1 MNSNTNVDTKGA
13 AKTGNQPTLIVAIEQ
28 NFPQEERIINDT
40 LAPKLYSGADRF
52 WIQLTKISVFR
63 NWIVGLTEKLLPG
76 GWSCFLVRKRY
87 IDEHLLEAVGNRE
100 VEAVVNLGAG
110 FDTRLYRFEALRNIP
125 CWEVDQPINIAA
137 KERVLKSAL
146 KAVPG
151 NITLTGI
158 NFVEQE
164 IGELLKQSGYQAGVK
179 TFFVWEAVSQYL
191 NDAAVKKV
199 FDFFAKAPAGSQLV
213 FTYVPR
219 DFIDGTNLY
228 NQEMF
233 YKRVVLKDK
242 IWQFGF
248 DPTTLG
254 ELLGRIGW
262 KLVKDLGYAELG
274 DRYVKPTGRNLG
286 VLQIERVVYAE
297 KVGDA

>member
-1 MNSNTNVDTKGA
+1 MKSNTNVDTKGA

-63 NWIVGLTEKLLPG
+63 NLIVGLTEKLLPG

-87 IDEHLLEAVGNRE
+87 IDEDLLEAVGNRE

-125 CWEVDQPINIAA
+125 CWEVDQPINITA

-146 KAVPG
+146 KTVPE
-151 NITLTGI
+151 NVTLTGI

-191 NDAAVKKV
+191 NDAAVTKV
-199 FDFFAKAPAGSQLV
+199 FDFFAKAPAGIQLV
-213 FTYVPR
+213 FTYIPK

-228 NQEMF
+228 NQEKF

-262 KLVKDLGYAELG
+262 KLVKDLGYTELS

>member
-1 MNSNTNVDTKGA
+1 MKSNTNVDTKGA

-137 KERVLKSAL
+137 KESVLKSVL
-146 KAVPG
+146 KTVPE
-151 NITLTGI
+151 NVTLTGI

-191 NDAAVKKV
+191 NDAAVTKV

-213 FTYVPR
+213 FTYIPK

-228 NQEMF
+228 NQEKF

-262 KLVKDLGYAELG
+262 KLVKDLGYAELS

-286 VLQIERVVYAE
+286 VLRIERVVYAE
-297 KVGDA
+297 KVGDV

>member
-1 MNSNTNVDTKGA
+1 MDVNTKGA
-13 AKTGNQPTLIVAIEQ
+13 AKTGKGPTLIVAVEQ
-28 NFPQEERIINDT
+28 NFPQEERIINDA
-40 LAPKLYSGADRF
+40 LAPKFFSGIDLF

-63 NWIVGLTEKLLPG
+63 NWIVGLTEKALPG

-87 IDEHLLEAVGNRE
+87 IDERLLEAAENRE

-110 FDTRLYRFEALRNIP
+110 FDTRLYRLEALSNIP

-137 KERVLKSAL
+137 KERALKSAF
-146 KAVPG
+146 KTVPK
-151 NITLTGI
+151 NVTLTGM

-164 IGELLKQSGYQAGVK
+164 IGESLKQSGYQAGVR

-191 NDAAVKKV
+191 NEASVKKT

-228 NQEMF
+228 NQEKT
-233 YKRVVLKDK
+233 YKQMVLKDK

-248 DPTTLG
+248 DPATLG
-254 ELLGRIGW
+254 EFLGRVGW
-262 KLVKDLGYAELG
+262 KLSL
-274 DRYVKPTGRNLG
+274 
-286 VLQIERVVYAE
+286 IHI
-297 KVGDA
+297 

>member
-1 MNSNTNVDTKGA
+1 
-13 AKTGNQPTLIVAIEQ
+13 
-28 NFPQEERIINDT
+28 
-40 LAPKLYSGADRF
+40 
-52 WIQLTKISVFR
+52 
-63 NWIVGLTEKLLPG
+63 
-76 GWSCFLVRKRY
+76 VRKRY

-137 KERVLKSAL
+137 KESVLKSAL
-146 KAVPG
+146 KTVPE
-151 NITLTGI
+151 NVTLTGI

-213 FTYVPR
+213 FTYIPR

-228 NQEMF
+228 NQEKF

>member
-1 MNSNTNVDTKGA
+1 MKSNTNVDTKGA

-213 FTYVPR
+213 FTYVVR

>member
-1 MNSNTNVDTKGA
+1 MKSNTNVDTKGA
-13 AKTGNQPTLIVAIEQ
+13 AKTGNQPTLVVAIEQ

-63 NWIVGLTEKLLPG
+63 NLIVGLTEKLHPG

-146 KAVPG
+146 KTVPE
-151 NITLTGI
+151 NVTLTGI

-164 IGELLKQSGYQAGVK
+164 IGELLKQSGYQAGAK

-213 FTYVPR
+213 FTYIPR

-228 NQEMF
+228 NQEKF

-262 KLVKDLGYAELG
+262 KLVKDLGYTELS

>member
-1 MNSNTNVDTKGA
+1 MKSNTNVDTEGA

-63 NWIVGLTEKLLPG
+63 NWIVGITEKFLPG

-137 KERVLKSAL
+137 KESVLKSAL
-146 KAVPG
+146 KTVPE
-151 NITLTGI
+151 NVTLTGI

-164 IGELLKQSGYQAGVK
+164 IGELLKQSGYQPGVK

-213 FTYVPR
+213 FTYIPR

-228 NQEMF
+228 NQEKF

>member
-1 MNSNTNVDTKGA
+1 MKSNTNVDTKGA
-13 AKTGNQPTLIVAIEQ
+13 AKTGNQPTLVVAIEQ

-63 NWIVGLTEKLLPG
+63 NWIVGITEKFLPG

-137 KERVLKSAL
+137 KESVLKSAL
-146 KAVPG
+146 KTVPE
-151 NITLTGI
+151 NVTLTGI

-213 FTYVPR
+213 FTYIPR

-228 NQEMF
+228 NQEKF

-262 KLVKDLGYAELG
+262 KLVKDLGYAELS

-286 VLQIERVVYAE
+286 VLQIERVVYAK

>member
-1 MNSNTNVDTKGA
+1 MKSNTNVDTKGA
-13 AKTGNQPTLIVAIEQ
+13 AKTGNQPTLVVAIEQ

-63 NWIVGLTEKLLPG
+63 NLIVGLTEKLLPG

-125 CWEVDQPINIAA
+125 CWEVDQPINITA

-146 KAVPG
+146 KTVPE
-151 NITLTGI
+151 NVTLTGI

-164 IGELLKQSGYQAGVK
+164 IGELLKQSGYQAGAK

-213 FTYVPR
+213 FTYIPR

-228 NQEMF
+228 NQEKF

-262 KLVKDLGYAELG
+262 KLVKDLGYTELS

>member
-1 MNSNTNVDTKGA
+1 MKSNTNVDTKGA
-13 AKTGNQPTLIVAIEQ
+13 AKTGNQPTLVVAIEQ

-63 NWIVGLTEKLLPG
+63 NLIVGLTEKLLPG

-137 KERVLKSAL
+137 KESVLKSAL
-146 KAVPG
+146 KTVPE
-151 NITLTGI
+151 NVTLTGI

-164 IGELLKQSGYQAGVK
+164 IGELLKQSGYQAGAK

-213 FTYVPR
+213 FTYIPR

-228 NQEMF
+228 NQEKF

-262 KLVKDLGYAELG
+262 KLVKDLGYTELS

>member
-1 MNSNTNVDTKGA
+1 MKSNTNVDTKGA
-13 AKTGNQPTLIVAIEQ
+13 AKTGNQPTLVVAIEQ

-63 NWIVGLTEKLLPG
+63 NWIVGITEKLLPG

-137 KERVLKSAL
+137 KESVLKSAL
-146 KAVPG
+146 KTVPE
-151 NITLTGI
+151 NVTLTGI

-164 IGELLKQSGYQAGVK
+164 IGELLKQSGYQPGVK

-213 FTYVPR
+213 FTYIPR

-228 NQEMF
+228 NQEKF

-262 KLVKDLGYAELG
+262 KLVKDLGYTELS

>member
-1 MNSNTNVDTKGA
+1 MKSNTNVDTKGA
-13 AKTGNQPTLIVAIEQ
+13 AKTGNQPTLVVAIEQ

-63 NWIVGLTEKLLPG
+63 NLIVDLTEKLLPG

-146 KAVPG
+146 KTVPE
-151 NITLTGI
+151 NVTLTGI

-164 IGELLKQSGYQAGVK
+164 IGELLKQSGYQAGAK

-213 FTYVPR
+213 FTYIPR

-228 NQEMF
+228 NQEKF

-242 IWQFGF
+242 IWQFGC

-262 KLVKDLGYAELG
+262 KLVKDLGYTELN

>member
-1 MNSNTNVDTKGA
+1 MKSNTYVNTKGA

-28 NFPQEERIINDT
+28 HFPQEERIINDT
-40 LAPKLYSGADRF
+40 LAPKLCSGADRF

-63 NWIVGLTEKLLPG
+63 NLIVGLTEKLLPG

-87 IDEHLLEAVGNRE
+87 IDEHLLEAVGSRE

-110 FDTRLYRFEALRNIP
+110 FDTRLYRLEALRNIP

-137 KERVLKSAL
+137 KERMLKSAL
-146 KAVPG
+146 KTVPK
-151 NITLTGI
+151 NVTLTGI

-164 IGELLKQSGYQAGVK
+164 IGELLKQSGYQAGAK

-213 FTYVPR
+213 FTYIPR

-228 NQEMF
+228 NQEKF

-274 DRYVKPTGRNLG
+274 DRYVKPTGRNLD

>member
-1 MNSNTNVDTKGA
+1 MDVNTKGA
-13 AKTGNQPTLIVAIEQ
+13 AKTGKGPTLIVAVEQ

-63 NWIVGLTEKLLPG
+63 NLIVGLTEKLLPG

-137 KERVLKSAL
+137 KESVLKSAL
-146 KAVPG
+146 KTVPE
-151 NITLTGI
+151 NVTLTGI

-213 FTYVPR
+213 FTYIPR

-228 NQEMF
+228 NQEKF

-262 KLVKDLGYAELG
+262 KLVKDLGYTELS

>member
-1 MNSNTNVDTKGA
+1 MKSNTDVDTKSA
-13 AKTGNQPTLIVAIEQ
+13 AKTGKGPILIVAVEQ

-40 LAPKLYSGADRF
+40 LAPKLFSGTDLF

-87 IDEHLLEAVGNRE
+87 IDDHLLEAVGNRE

-125 CWEVDQPINIAA
+125 CWEVDQPSNIAA
-137 KERVLKSAL
+137 KESVLKNAL
-146 KAVPG
+146 KTVPE
-151 NITLTGI
+151 NVTLTGI

-213 FTYVPR
+213 FTYIPR

-228 NQEMF
+228 NQEKF

-254 ELLGRIGW
+254 VLLGRIGW

-286 VLQIERVVYAE
+286 VFQIERVVYAE

>member
-1 MNSNTNVDTKGA
+1 MYSGSDNMSNIAFLFGY
-13 AKTGNQPTLIVAIEQ
+13 VAIEQ

-63 NWIVGLTEKLLPG
+63 NLIVGLTEKLLPG

-125 CWEVDQPINIAA
+125 CWEVDQPINITA

-146 KAVPG
+146 KTVPE
-151 NITLTGI
+151 NVTLTGI

-213 FTYVPR
+213 FTYIPR

-228 NQEMF
+228 NQEKF

-262 KLVKDLGYAELG
+262 KLVKDLGYTELS

>member
-1 MNSNTNVDTKGA
+1 MKSNTNVDTKGA
-13 AKTGNQPTLIVAIEQ
+13 AKTGNQPTLVVAIEQ

-63 NWIVGLTEKLLPG
+63 NLIVDLTEKLLPG

-146 KAVPG
+146 KTVPE
-151 NITLTGI
+151 NVTLTGI

-164 IGELLKQSGYQAGVK
+164 IGELLKQSGYQAGAK

-213 FTYVPR
+213 FTYIPR

-228 NQEMF
+228 NQEKF

-297 KVGDA
+297 KVSDA

>member
-1 MNSNTNVDTKGA
+1 MKSNTNVDSKGA

-28 NFPQEERIINDT
+28 NFPQEEQIINDT
-40 LAPKLYSGADRF
+40 LAPKLYSGADYF
-52 WIQLTKISVFR
+52 WIQLTKISLLR
-63 NWIVGLTEKLLPG
+63 NWMVGLTEKLLPG

-87 IDEHLLEAVGNRE
+87 IDEHLLEAVGNRQ

-110 FDTRLYRFEALRNIP
+110 FDTRLYRFDALRNIP
-125 CWEVDQPINIAA
+125 CWEVDQPLNIAA
-137 KERVLKSAL
+137 KERALKSAL
-146 KAVPG
+146 NTVPE
-151 NITLTGI
+151 NVTLTGI

-191 NDAAVKKV
+191 NDAAIKKV

-213 FTYVPR
+213 FTYVVR

-228 NQEMF
+228 NQEKF
-233 YKRVVLKDK
+233 YKRVVLKEK

-248 DPTTLG
+248 DPTTLS

-274 DRYVKPTGRNLG
+274 DRYVKPTGRNLD

-297 KVGDA
+297 KVDNA

>member
-1 MNSNTNVDTKGA
+1 MKSNMNVDTKGA
-13 AKTGNQPTLIVAIEQ
+13 AKTDNQPTLIVAIEQ

-63 NWIVGLTEKLLPG
+63 NWIVGITEKLLPG

-87 IDEHLLEAVGNRE
+87 IDDHLLEAVGNRE

-146 KAVPG
+146 KTVPE
-151 NITLTGI
+151 NVTLTGI

-199 FDFFAKAPAGSQLV
+199 FDFFAKASAGSQLV
-213 FTYVPR
+213 FTYIPR

-228 NQEMF
+228 NQEKF

>member
-1 MNSNTNVDTKGA
+1 MKSNTNVDTKGA

-137 KERVLKSAL
+137 KESVLKSAL
-146 KAVPG
+146 KTVPE
-151 NITLTGI
+151 NVTLTGI

-191 NDAAVKKV
+191 NDAAVTKV

-213 FTYVPR
+213 FTYIPR

-228 NQEMF
+228 NQEKF

-262 KLVKDLGYAELG
+262 KLVKDLGYAELD
-274 DRYVKPTGRNLG
+274 DRYVKPTGRTLG
-286 VLQIERVVYAE
+286 VLQIERIVYAE

>member
-1 MNSNTNVDTKGA
+1 VKSNLDVDTKSA
-13 AKTGNQPTLIVAIEQ
+13 AKTGKGPTLIVAVEQ

-63 NWIVGLTEKLLPG
+63 NLIVGLTEKLLPG

-146 KAVPG
+146 KTVPE
-151 NITLTGI
+151 NVTLTGI

-228 NQEMF
+228 NQEMI
-233 YKRVVLKDK
+233 YKRMVLKDK

-248 DPTTLG
+248 DPTTLS
-254 ELLGRIGW
+254 EFLGRIGW
-262 KLVKDLGYAELG
+262 KLVKDLGYNELC
-274 DRYVKPTGRNLG
+274 DRYVKPTGRNLDI
-286 VLQIERVVYAE
+286 LQIERVVYAE

>member
-1 MNSNTNVDTKGA
+1 MKSNTNVDTKGA
-13 AKTGNQPTLIVAIEQ
+13 AKTGNQPTLVVAIEQ

-63 NWIVGLTEKLLPG
+63 NLIVDLTEKLLPG

-146 KAVPG
+146 KTVPE
-151 NITLTGI
+151 NVTLTGI

-164 IGELLKQSGYQAGVK
+164 IGELLKQSGYQAGAK

-262 KLVKDLGYAELG
+262 KLVKDLGYTELG